1 MSVSVKTYELL
12 TMNLEQA
19 DHRRL
24 DRHNRHTNRMH
35 TLLPTGTDL

>member
-12 TMNLEQA
+12 TVNLEQA

-24 DRHNRHTNRMH
+24 DQHNRHTNRMH
-35 TLLPTGTDL
+35 TLLPTRTDL